1 MLALTI
7 IISIVGITSLISLV
21 WNVHVFRHFER
32 DKRIEGKISLIIYI
46 SLSVFGVALSA
57 FLLLVIFFMIQP

>member
-1 MLALTI
+1 MLIFVI
-7 IISIVGITSLISLV
+7 IIVGITSLISLI

-46 SLSVFGVALSA
+46 SLSVFGVAFSA
-57 FLLLVIFFMIQP
+57 FLLFVILFMYP